1 MNKKLGLRMAQGGLI
16 QGDERAALYAKYG
29 IKPGGSTPTPQPPA
43 PTPQAPAPVQKAQSG
58 GLLDQARSALGGR
71 RKQLEETMNYAE
83 GGIVRGK
90 GGPTDDEVP
99 MQVAG
104 KNVNLSNTEAV
115 LPAKTVQALGGPKAV
130 EQLIELTNGK
140 PPVRGGLREGGAYY
154 GGVVDDFGDLQ
165 SKTPRNTG
173 INTVAKDVIRANQT
187 AAMNAPATPAEINH
201 APRSTTPVQD
211 GVRMPGANPKPAT
224 PNTRPNFEYVSRAV
238 VPAQSVD
245 FRDLGT
251 SRSTPVQDG
260 VRMGTP
266 NPTPRPNF
274 EHVSRAVAPYNPQEI
289 PSGTPRN
296 AVFQDG
302 VRIGGAQ
309 SQTGRPNWTDPT
321 RQVAPVHDASTF
333 GSRGGNFGQA
343 ANVIDSTAQRVPNG
357 SDRAL
362 VPTNGQTQFHDKI
375 SAEEVAR
382 GNQNRAAAF
391 RAADEAK
398 AGARVEQP
406 SRNPAPAATPPTEQ
420 TKWGKVKS
428 GAMTVGRGLNA
439 VGAVASGAADIATA
453 NEPAEQVAGA
463 LKMSA
468 ALPGWAGLPGKI
480 ALYGDEAVKG
490 VTGKGVA
497 QWLDKAAQAHPDY
510 MLDKNR
516 EWGSAGTRAD
526 TTGPVGQAGGQTA
539 PAAEGEG
546 VKDFDTNLMNTLTA
560 ASRQNGGQVSFNS
573 AKDATEYSPAAG
585 TGVITRAP
593 GKDGLRSATFVGGPS
608 AGDAARDKQFA
619 EAGYGKDS
627 YGNWMTPGR
636 IADQQKAAAIDA
648 RDAKIQA
655 ARDARDAENY
665 KAMRQGNG
673 SAMGDERMGLL
684 RKVMTPH
691 AGAQNGQLTAAQ
703 MNAARAIMGD
713 AHSEQLKAQELAI
726 SGQNKQQE
734 LGLRAQESASL
745 DAYRKGS
752 LAQDA
757 QKTAASARTAAQ
769 SNYLAASKEQ
779 RDMVKSYIEE
789 MTPTAGLKDE
799 KLEKQLQRRALMHE
813 AFWKAG
819 AGQLSL
825 DPVELQGQLPMYTD
839 VARGTVNKREAI
851 MNPSLRDQLRNLF
864 DGNKSREYTMNP
876 TNTVT
881 TEDGRVIYMPGGPG
895 ISADAVYQGNA
906 DLRDAQER
914 INRQKAAQQ

>member
-130 EQLIELTNGK
+130 EALIELTNGK

-154 GGVVDDFGDLQ
+154 TGTSGDLIDPKELRPAFRGNAAGQPVTPASNPGAQAMQNSAAQAHMDKMAAADPARAAEAAKLNAQ
-165 SKTPRNTG
+165 S
-173 INTVAKDVIRANQT
+173 
-187 AAMNAPATPAEINH
+187 AAAQPAT
-201 APRSTTPVQD
+201 
-211 GVRMPGANPKPAT
+211 
-224 PNTRPNFEYVSRAV
+224 
-238 VPAQSVD
+238 
-245 FRDLGT
+245 
-251 SRSTPVQDG
+251 
-260 VRMGTP
+260 
-266 NPTPRPNF
+266 
-274 EHVSRAVAPYNPQEI
+274 
-289 PSGTPRN
+289 SGR
-296 AVFQDG
+296 
-302 VRIGGAQ
+302 
-309 SQTGRPNWTDPT
+309 
-321 RQVAPVHDASTF
+321 
-333 GSRGGNFGQA
+333 
-343 ANVIDSTAQRVPNG
+343 
-357 SDRAL
+357 L
-362 VPTNGQTQFHDKI
+362 
-375 SAEEVAR
+375 
-382 GNQNRAAAF
+382 
-391 RAADEAK
+391 
-398 AGARVEQP
+398 EQP

-453 NEPAEQVAGA
+453 NEPAEQVTGA